1 MMQLVKR
8 EKKVASVRIEV
19 TREDLM
25 LSEFELKR

>member
-8 EKKVASVRIEV
+8 KNRAVSVRIEV

-25 LSEFELKR
+25 LFEFELKR